1 MSQCPPPEKTWNFQ
15 FLLIISLH
23 EEGYYFNIIVSSL
36 FITTHVQTVKCL
48 LIYPN
53 PDSALNEE
61 AGKLLQER
69 YDDYSSHA
77 RMMTEIHARPPKSS
91 SSCSST
97 TASSFSHTS
106 SSRTSPKEL
115 RCFAV
120 TEGGSETTCEST
132 STSGGNGA
140 TSQGKKR
147 PLSDKSLGSTVNGA
161 EKKKKDKKKALK
173 RL

>member
-1 MSQCPPPEKTWNFQ
+1 MS
-15 FLLIISLH
+15 IIFSP
-23 EEGYYFNIIVSSL
+23 
-36 FITTHVQTVKCL
+36 QTVKCL

-91 SSCSST
+91 ST
-97 TASSFSHTS
+97 TTSSFASHATGL
-106 SSRTSPKEL
+106 SSRTLTTDSSSAESSD
-115 RCFAV
+115 AA
-120 TEGGSETTCEST
+120 TCES
-132 STSGGNGA
+132 STNGTA
-140 TSQGKKR
+140 VGKKR
-147 PLSDKSLGSTVNGA
+147 PLSDKSLASTVNGA

>member
-1 MSQCPPPEKTWNFQ
+1 MHPTSCLDHPF
-15 FLLIISLH
+15 
-23 EEGYYFNIIVSSL
+23 YMYVV
-36 FITTHVQTVKCL
+36 FIPSQTVKCL

-53 PDSALNEE
+53 PESALNEE

-91 SSCSST
+91 T
-97 TASSFSHTS
+97 SSFPPSTGFS
-106 SSRTSPKEL
+106 SSRTVTTTSCCAEGSDASGEGL
-115 RCFAV
+115 SSAV
-120 TEGGSETTCEST
+120 SVV
-132 STSGGNGA
+132 
-140 TSQGKKR
+140 GKKR
-147 PLSDKSLGSTVNGA
+147 PLSDKSTAGSVNGA

>member
-1 MSQCPPPEKTWNFQ
+1 MLC
-15 FLLIISLH
+15 LL
-23 EEGYYFNIIVSSL
+23 FSSP
-36 FITTHVQTVKCL
+36 QTVKCL

-91 SSCSST
+91 SST
-97 TASSFSHTS
+97 TASSFSSHATGL
-106 SSRTSPKEL
+106 SSRTLTADSSSAESSDAAASESSINGT
-115 RCFAV
+115 AV
-120 TEGGSETTCEST
+120 
-132 STSGGNGA
+132 
-140 TSQGKKR
+140 GKKR
-147 PLSDKSLGSTVNGA
+147 PLSDKSLTSTVNGA